1 MTHDYSLAHLT
12 ALSLTPPQLIDVA
25 ARTGYRYVG
34 LRMTRVT
41 PDEVLYDLGRD
52 RALMRE
58 TKARLADTG
67 VAVHDAELFRMDPS
81 LGPDDFLAEL
91 DATAELGARHIIA
104 QLPDPDRERAIA
116 RFARLCD
123 LAQSRDIFVSLE
135 FPHWT
140 ETGNLAEAARVV
152 RAVNRSNAGI
162 LVDMLHFGRSD
173 SSLEQLSAL
182 PRDWFRFA
190 HVCDAAKEV
199 PPTMAGIIRTARDER
214 LFPGEGG
221 IDVRE
226 HPVVTAVGPPV
237 RAGDSASRADEGGR
251 ARGSRSSRP
260 ARREKP
266 SRDRRR
272 WQRPRPAASRS
283 HPRSGSCP
291 LTSDRANAKRQIDAH
306 CAHRLSDRIVQ
317 GVVHLQPVVRP
328 AGIDAVVVPMGVKG
342 DDYPG
347 VLESVFKFTN
357 IRGALV
363 TMPHKVTTVGL
374 VDECTTTVEDRGFVQ
389 RRPEAARRHAPGRHV
404 RRRRLHARGSA
415 QRLHSGGRAV
425 PRGRQ
430 PAASARRSRPRL
442 PRTAWRRSRS
452 TTRIPRRCGTSPRD

>member
-25 ARTGYRYVG
+25 VRTGYRYVG

-52 RALMRE
+52 RALMSE

-123 LAQSRDIFVSLE
+123 LAQSRDIFVNLE

-214 LFPGEGG
+214 QFPGEGG
-221 IDVRE
+221 IDVLGILGRLPQDIPYALE
-226 HPVVTAVGPPV
+226 IPRVALTKAVGPEEV
-237 RAGDSASRADEGGR
+237 ARLAITVARSHLDDAHRADGQH
-251 ARGSRSSRP
+251 RS
-260 ARREKP
+260 
-266 SRDRRR
+266 
-272 WQRPRPAASRS
+272 AA
-283 HPRSGSCP
+283 
-291 LTSDRANAKRQIDAH
+291 
-306 CAHRLSDRIVQ
+306 
-317 GVVHLQPVVRP
+317 
-328 AGIDAVVVPMGVKG
+328 
-342 DDYPG
+342 
-347 VLESVFKFTN
+347 
-357 IRGALV
+357 
-363 TMPHKVTTVGL
+363 
-374 VDECTTTVEDRGFVQ
+374 
-389 RRPEAARRHAPGRHV
+389 
-404 RRRRLHARGSA
+404 
-415 QRLHSGGRAV
+415 
-425 PRGRQ
+425 
-430 PAASARRSRPRL
+430 
-442 PRTAWRRSRS
+442 
-452 TTRIPRRCGTSPRD
+452 